1 MASLSDVN
9 ESQVAENRFE
19 AIPVGWYRAL
29 ISSDEVKAT
38 KAGDGKYLK
47 LSLQIIED
55 GKFKNRIVFTNL
67 NLWNKNA
74 ETVAI
79 SNAALK
85 SICEAVNVPWK
96 PDDSSL
102 LHLKPMMIKLAIKP
116 YNGTDQNEVKGY
128 KACLPGASSPQTTTT
143 TSAPKGWK

>member
-9 ESQVAENRFE
+9 PDQIAENKFE
-19 AIPVGWYRAL
+19 AIPAGWYRAL
-29 ISSDEVKAT
+29 ISSDEVKPT

-67 NLWNKNA
+67 NLWNKNQEA
-74 ETVAI
+74 VAI

-85 SICEAVNVPWK
+85 SICDAVNVPWK
-96 PDDSSL
+96 PADSSL
-102 LHLKPMMIKLAIKP
+102 LHLKPMMIKLSIKE
-116 YNGTDQNEVKGY
+116 YNGNDQNEVKGY
-128 KACLPGASSPQTTTT
+128 KACLPQSQTQQTATT